1 MLNMKSDCHVNAAWK
16 SFFLSPIKISIIN
29 KFPNTGTKYSEFFT
43 PMTISVLEQIIDF
56 ESKEIS
62 VKQTFMVGVKFHK
75 PILFFQGK
83 IKSMVMDKLKDNIDK
98 VGFWFL

>member
-1 MLNMKSDCHVNAAWK
+1 MLNMKSDCHVNAVCK
-16 SFFLSPIKISIIN
+16 SFFLSPTKIYILN

-43 PMTISVLEQIIDF
+43 PMTISILEQVVDIKAR
-56 ESKEIS
+56 SVS

-83 IKSMVMDKLKDNIDK
+83 IKSLVMDKLKDNIEK
-98 VGFWFL
+98 VEL

>member
-1 MLNMKSDCHVNAAWK
+1 MLNMKSDWHVNAVWK
-16 SFFLSPIKISIIN
+16 SFFLSPTKIWILN

-43 PMTISVLEQIIDF
+43 PMTISILEQIVDF
-56 ESKEIS
+56 ESQTIS

-83 IKSMVMDKLKDNIDK
+83 IKSLVMDKLKDNIEK
-98 VGFWFL
+98 VSFYLY